1 MRYSVG
7 LKMHPVLW
15 LLKQSASEH
24 VKTRYE
30 RARTPAQTAVAPRE
44 VASKEETTAV
54 AKAGAQ
60 EKVKG
65 TARRC

>member
-7 LKMHPVLW
+7 LKTHPVLW

-30 RARTPAQTAVAPRE
+30 LARTTAQTAVAPRE
-44 VASKEETTAV
+44 VATKVETTAV

-60 EKVKG
+60 EKEKG
-65 TARRC
+65 MVRRC

>member
-15 LLKQSASEH
+15 LLKQSASEY

-30 RARTPAQTAVAPRE
+30 LARTPAQTAVATRE
-44 VASKEETTAV
+44 VATKVVLTAV

-60 EKVKG
+60 EKEKG

>member
-15 LLKQSASEH
+15 LRKQSASEH

-44 VASKEETTAV
+44 GASKEGTAV

-60 EKVKG
+60 EKEKG
-65 TARRC
+65 MARRC

>member
-7 LKMHPVLW
+7 LKTHPVLW

-30 RARTPAQTAVAPRE
+30 LARTPAQTAVATRA
-44 VASKEETTAV
+44 VATRVEPTAV
-54 AKAGAQ
+54 AKAVAQ
-60 EKVKG
+60 EKEKG
-65 TARRC
+65 RARRC